1 MALKCIVIEDEPA
14 AREILERYLQHC
26 PELELCGSFEDPFTA
41 QSLLHKNVIDLIFL
55 DINLPGMSGISFLRT
70 LIKPPLVII
79 TTAYPQYAVDGFDLE
94 VVDFLLKPFS
104 FERFYKSVNKAKER
118 LIPKPVNPSTR
129 KITVRSDKRIYQIDL
144 DELLFVE
151 ACGDYTT
158 VCCVDKKLITHETM
172 KGWEVKLQGLPFQ
185 KIHRS
190 IIINLQKIDHI
201 DGNLVIIGKHKLP
214 LSETYREQLITLLL
228 GRNLTSHRVIL
239 KSQINKLYEFRVEN

>member
-1 MALKCIVIEDEPA
+1 MTIKCIVVEDEPA
-14 AREILERYLQHC
+14 AREILQHNLSQC
-26 PELELCGSFEDPFTA
+26 PDLEWCGSFEDPFSA
-41 QSLLHKNVIDLIFL
+41 QSFLDKNTVDLMFL

-70 LIKPPLVII
+70 LVKPPLVII

-118 LIPKPVNPSTR
+118 LIPKSGIGLNR
-129 KITVRSDKRIYQIDL
+129 KITVRADKRIYQIDL

-158 VCCVDKKLITHETM
+158 VCCTDKKLIAHETLKSWEEKL
-172 KGWEVKLQGLPFQ
+172 KGYSFQ

-190 IIINLQKIDHI
+190 VIINLQKIDHI
-201 DGNLVIIGKHKLP
+201 EGNMAIIGKHQL
-214 LSETYREQLITLLL
+214 LISEPFREQLIALLL
-228 GRNLTSHRVIL
+228 GRNLTNIG
-239 KSQINKLYEFRVEN
+239 

>member
-1 MALKCIVIEDEPA
+1 MGIKCIVIEDEPA
-14 AREILERYLQHC
+14 ARELLQHNLSVC
-26 PELELCGSFEDPFTA
+26 PELEWCGSFEDPFSA
-41 QSLLHKNVIDLIFL
+41 QTFLDKNVVDLIFL

-118 LIPKPVNPSTR
+118 ISPKPINNLSQ
-129 KITVRSDKRIYQIDL
+129 KITIKADKRIYQIDL
-144 DELLFVE
+144 DELLYVE

-158 VCCVDKKLITHETM
+158 VCCMDKKLITHETLKSWEEKL
-172 KGWEVKLQGLPFQ
+172 KGHSFQ

-190 IIINLQKIDHI
+190 VIINLQKIDHI
-201 DGNLVIIGKHKLP
+201 EGNMAIIGKYKLVI
-214 LSETYREQLITLLL
+214 SEAYREQLITLLL
-228 GRNLTSHRVIL
+228 GRNLTHIG
-239 KSQINKLYEFRVEN
+239 

>member
-1 MALKCIVIEDEPA
+1 MSIKCIVIEDEPA
-14 AREILERYLQHC
+14 AREILQRNLAQC
-26 PELELCGSFEDPFTA
+26 PELEWCGSFADPFSA
-41 QSLLHKNVIDLIFL
+41 QPFLDKNTVDLMFL
-55 DINLPGMSGISFLRT
+55 DINLPGMSGVSFLRT

-118 LIPKPVNPSTR
+118 LVPKSVNGLSR
-129 KITVRSDKRIYQIDL
+129 KITVKADKRIYQIDL
-144 DELLFVE
+144 DELLYVE

-158 VCCVDKKLITHETM
+158 VCCTDKKLITHETLKNWEEKL
-172 KGWEVKLQGLPFQ
+172 KGHSFQ

-201 DGNLVIIGKHKLP
+201 EGNMAIIGKHKLVV
-214 LSETYREQLITLLL
+214 SEAYREQLITSLL
-228 GRNLTSHRVIL
+228 GRNLTHIG
-239 KSQINKLYEFRVEN
+239 